1 MPAAPALGSP
11 WVLAACA
18 FAAPLCALPFTGA
31 GGALALLVAAGV
43 GGGVVYALATRL
55 AARAAALD
63 AHLAALGQG
72 ETPPPPTQAPGLAA
86 LHAALGD
93 LRARPSV
100 KAHEELLGELG
111 TLATELDA
119 GTRQVLFALRFL
131 HESANDQA
139 SAVEETRR
147 TMGELLRAA
156 EQIAQ
161 TADAVHGN
169 AQQTETHNAEIAAK
183 AEELDSL
190 TREIGEALLG
200 ISALADRSDILALN
214 AALQGSRAGEAG
226 RGFVLVAEEMRRLA
240 ESVVAFV
247 VQIQDL
253 VKRVEAARETTAQ
266 ATLAGVSLAGETR
279 NSAERIRLTSRQQK
293 GGTEAVTQSM
303 DAVTE
308 LITHSKAG
316 AEECARALEELGRR
330 ASELNARLQAK
341 ASA

>member
-1 MPAAPALGSP
+1 MTEKGVEAVDRALHI
-11 WVLAACA
+11 LMA
-18 FAAPLCALPFTGA
+18 FDGA
-31 GGALALLVAAGV
+31 TEPLAL
-43 GGGVVYALATRL
+43 
-55 AARAAALD
+55 
-63 AHLAALGQG
+63 
-72 ETPPPPTQAPGLAA
+72 
-86 LHAALGD
+86 
-93 LRARPSV
+93 
-100 KAHEELLGELG
+100 
-111 TLATELDA
+111 
-119 GTRQVLFALRFL
+119 
-131 HESANDQA
+131 
-139 SAVEETRR
+139 
-147 TMGELLRAA
+147 
-156 EQIAQ
+156 
-161 TADAVHGN
+161 
-169 AQQTETHNAEIAAK
+169 
-183 AEELDSL
+183 
-190 TREIGEALLG
+190 
-200 ISALADRSDILALN
+200 SALADRSDILALN